1 VVRRRGVAIG
11 AVVVLVA
18 AALAYLRDPAW
29 LATQTTGM
37 REWREDPGG
46 FRWRWT
52 SGHASFF
59 VPSDA
64 RAVRLRLA
72 TSFDATTRLG
82 DRPMLVTFTIDDR
95 RAARLVL
102 SGPGWQTATLEL
114 PPPGNRRVRRV
125 DLHTSITRAGNH
137 GVQIGEPEAT
147 TDGQNWRRCCFS
159 ER

>member
-1 VVRRRGVAIG
+1 VVRRAIAIG
-11 AVVVLVA
+11 SVVILVA

-29 LATQTTGM
+29 LAAQTTGM
-37 REWREDPGG
+37 REWRETPDGL
-46 FRWRWT
+46 RWRWT
-52 SGHASFF
+52 AGRASFF

-64 RAVRLRLA
+64 RAVRVRLA
-72 TSFDATTRLG
+72 TSFDPQQWLG

-102 SGPGWQTATLEL
+102 SEPGWQVATLDL
-114 PPPGNRRVRRV
+114 PPRGSRRVRRV
-125 DLHTSITRAGNH
+125 DLHTSVTRPGNH
-137 GVQIGEPEAT
+137 GVQIGEPEVT